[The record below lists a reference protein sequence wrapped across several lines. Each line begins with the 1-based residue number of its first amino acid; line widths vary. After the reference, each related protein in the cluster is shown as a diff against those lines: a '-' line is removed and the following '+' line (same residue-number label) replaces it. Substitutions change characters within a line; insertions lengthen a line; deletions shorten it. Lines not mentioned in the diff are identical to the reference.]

1 MKPLTKRLLNL
12 ALIIGTFVIVL
23 IIGFQDNNLADTVR
37 TLTKISIP
45 SVVICVALYLAY
57 VGCDCVSVWYFL
69 RRQGYKISLPYVYF
83 TSIAGQYYSNITPG
97 ATGGQPM
104 QIYYLHQRGIPAGV
118 ATSALIT
125 RFFSFQFMLF
135 VLGTLAWVTHRDYV
149 RREFDDWY
157 WALIVGYIWNVAVC
171 GMLLTFSFFRPAVR
185 WIVNLVLKLGAKL
198 HLIKNPDKTG
208 EKWMRSVDSF
218 HNSMRDILKRPVD
231 MVIQLLIG
239 GIQLFVLMCILWFI
253 YQDIGNGQGRFTQ
266 IVTLDVLEY
275 TSAAYTPLP
284 GASGAQE
291 GVFALFFAGV
301 MPGSLTVAGML
312 AWRFLS
318 FYSVLA
324 IGLVVYLCMKVRTRV
339 EIKHET
345 GQSAPLLQP
354 DFVESG
360 RELIDSEDS
369 TETNE

>member
-135 VLGTLAWVTHRDYV
+135 VLGTVAWATHYDYV
-149 RREFDDWY
+149 KGEFGDWY
-157 WALIVGYIWNVAVC
+157 WALIVGYVWNVLVC

-291 GVFALFFAGV
+291 LMFTQVFSGVFGGDNIFPAQL
-301 MPGSLTVAGML
+301 L
-312 AWRFLS
+312 WRFFTYYISL
-318 FYSVLA
+318 VL
-324 IGLVVYLCMKVRTRV
+324 GLVAVTTVGLRSGKSLREVASIRDEV
-339 EIKHET
+339 EAQKGNDQQAEPR
-345 GQSAPLLQP
+345 GEAA
-354 DFVESG
+354 E
-360 RELIDSEDS
+360 
-369 TETNE
+369 N

>member
-1 MKPLTKRLLNL
+1 MKNLAKKLLNLLVIALTLGFVLYTAFKNGDLNESLKSLSSMKPLY
-12 ALIIGTFVIVL
+12 VC
-23 IIGFQDNNLADTVR
+23 IGFVCTFA
-37 TLTKISIP
+37 SIFLYGVGAW
-45 SVVICVALYLAY
+45 SALKQM
-57 VGCDCVSVWYFL
+57 GH
-69 RRQGYKISLPYVYF
+69 KISLLHMF
-83 TSIAGQYYSNITPG
+83 GIAVISEFYSGITPG
-97 ATGGQPM
+97 ATGGQPVAVYQM
-104 QIYYLHQRGIPAGV
+104 HKRGLPVGDS
-118 ATSALIT
+118 TSSLLMPHIC
-125 RFFSFQFMLF
+125 FHIMLVVCTT
-135 VLGTLAWVTHRDYV
+135 VLGIVFRRFIAEQTGSRLWILILGYV
-149 RREFDDWY
+149 LNILMTFGFIMLCFTKKPVR
-157 WALIVGYIWNVAVC
+157 LI
-171 GMLLTFSFFRPAVR
+171 
-185 WIVNLVLKLGAKL
+185 LKFVVWLCKKL
-198 HLIKNPDKTG
+198 HFKKIAAKEQSMLKTADRFYNGMHRLYNNRVEFVQQLIYAAA
-208 EKWMRSVDSF
+208 RLLLLCSVQYWVYLGLGLRGAGF
-218 HNSMRDILKRPVD
+218 GAMLTMGV
-231 MVIQLLIG
+231 MQY
-239 GIQLFVLMCILWFI
+239 CA
-253 YQDIGNGQGRFTQ
+253 
-266 IVTLDVLEY
+266 
-275 TSAAYTPLP
+275 AAYTPLP